1 MAFQNTL
8 LRHIHVTLG
17 LRHPWLR
24 TVLEGHPPQAPHTT
38 QLYSMSSQGNSVEY
52 SASSLHPAHSSVQY
66 SGREFHPHPD
76 NCQSPPQD
84 SLPATNAAL
93 GMEND
98 WCNSPPH
105 PARSRQTGSPGGN
118 WRPGKSLPAPDTPPG
133 LRRCPETRC
142 RPQSPATHPDES
154 TGWSRYPARL
164 QGAATRHAGL
174 SVNRLRSPR
183 PSPQSEP
190 GLSPTPASQTGKGYS
205 QPQRLRPT
213 FV

>member
-142 RPQSPATHPDES
+142 RRSEEHTSELQSRPHLVCRLLLEKKKTIFYERSQLTPPIPINTTLYSTHNLLLYLH
-154 TGWSRYPARL
+154 TCL
-164 QGAATRHAGL
+164 CH
-174 SVNRLRSPR
+174 
-183 PSPQSEP
+183 
-190 GLSPTPASQTGKGYS
+190 
-205 QPQRLRPT
+205 
-213 FV
+213 